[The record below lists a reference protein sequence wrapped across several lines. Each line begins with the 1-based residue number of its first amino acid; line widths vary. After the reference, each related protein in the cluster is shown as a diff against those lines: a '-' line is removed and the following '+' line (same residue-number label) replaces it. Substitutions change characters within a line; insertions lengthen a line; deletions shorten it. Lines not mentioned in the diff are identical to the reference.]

1 MTDSTASDHESLRA
15 RSSPKREQPKACGG
29 VRAGRGR
36 RRSPAGGR
44 APRRAGVSTP
54 GAAASTPRRWDA
66 ARVRA
71 GGVSVCGPAAPPCV
85 CVPRLFAGEPEVDP
99 LRYVYR
105 IRLRSGPDAPTDTVL
120 RTSGASD
127 AHETSTHAPPPPPP
141 TKDNLPHETHTH
153 THSARVVW
161 SRVTES
167 SSFANKQHA
176 WAHGEHHATR
186 PCSPSVLPRIPPPFD
201 APPKID
207 AGLLSSQFSTPVG
220 CVACTGGELWGGDV
234 SV

>member
-1 MTDSTASDHESLRA
+1 MWCA
-15 RSSPKREQPKACGG
+15 GG
-29 VRAGRGR
+29 GRGR
-36 RRSPAGGR
+36 RSPGPG
-44 APRRAGVSTP
+44 PR
-54 GAAASTPRRWDA
+54 GARGCTRQQPARWDA
-66 ARVRA
+66 
-71 GGVSVCGPAAPPCV
+71 GVACGPV
-85 CVPRLFAGEPEVDP
+85 SWRYVRGEPEVDP
-99 LRYVYR
+99 LPV
-105 IRLRSGPDAPTDTVL
+105 RLSCSSAFRTGCSNRMHQLTQSSEPLRGLRCTRDEYTRAP
-120 RTSGASD
+120 A
-127 AHETSTHAPPPPPP
+127 PPP

-176 WAHGEHHATR
+176 LAHGEHHATR

>member
-1 MTDSTASDHESLRA
+1 M
-15 RSSPKREQPKACGG
+15 C
-29 VRAGRGR
+29 GRGGDAAAR
-36 RRSPAGGR
+36 RRAAARRGARGCQHRGQQPA
-44 APRRAGVSTP
+44 RRAAGS
-54 GAAASTPRRWDA
+54 WDA
-66 ARVRA
+66 AWRA
-71 GGVSVCGPAAPPCV
+71 ASCAAAPCGPAV